1 MNITAETIITKEVM
15 ETETLKNAVAII
27 DDSLTTLADL
37 IGELLAIKQ
46 SMVGKTISEVEQEL
60 DDWCDKLSRVYW
72 QM

>member
-1 MNITAETIITKEVM
+1 MNITAETIITEEVM

-46 SMVGKTISEVEQEL
+46 SMVGKTIGEVEQEL
-60 DDWCDKLSRVYW
+60 DDWGDKLSRVYW

>member
-27 DDSLTTLADL
+27 DYRLTTLADR

-46 SMVGKTISEVEQEL
+46 SMVGKTIGEVEQEL
-60 DDWCDKLSRVYW
+60 DDWGDKLSRVFW

>member
-27 DDSLTTLADL
+27 DDRLTTLADR
-37 IGELLAIKQ
+37 IEELLAIKQ
-46 SMVGKTISEVEQEL
+46 SMVGKTIGEVEQEL
-60 DDWCDKLSRVYW
+60 DDWSDKLSLVYW

>member
-1 MNITAETIITKEVM
+1 MNITAETIITEEVM

-46 SMVGKTISEVEQEL
+46 SMVGKTIGEVEQEL
-60 DDWCDKLSRVYW
+60 DAWGDKLSRVYW

>member
-60 DDWCDKLSRVYW
+60 DDWGDKLSRVYW

>member
-1 MNITAETIITKEVM
+1 MFTAETIITEEVM

-46 SMVGKTISEVEQEL
+46 SMVGKTIGEVEQEL
-60 DDWCDKLSRVYW
+60 DAWGDKLSRIYW

>member
-1 MNITAETIITKEVM
+1 MFTAETIITEEVM

-46 SMVGKTISEVEQEL
+46 SMVGKTIGEVEQEL
-60 DDWCDKLSRVYW
+60 DAWGDKLSRVYW

>member
-27 DDSLTTLADL
+27 DDSLITLADL

-60 DDWCDKLSRVYW
+60 DDWGDRLSRVYW

>member
-1 MNITAETIITKEVM
+1 MFTAETIITEEVM

-46 SMVGKTISEVEQEL
+46 SMVGKTIGEVEQEL
-60 DDWCDKLSRVYW
+60 DDWGDKLSRVYW

>member
-1 MNITAETIITKEVM
+1 MNITAETIITEEVM

-46 SMVGKTISEVEQEL
+46 NMVGKTIGEVEQEL
-60 DDWCDKLSRVYW
+60 DDWGDKLSRVYW

>member
-46 SMVGKTISEVEQEL
+46 SMVGKTIGEVEQEL
-60 DDWCDKLSRVYW
+60 DNWDDKLSRVYW